1 MYGKNILLFGKEK
14 KETFIGCAEKRE
26 IRQENRKLV
35 MDVASKGE
43 VSWGESFCAHPTHLM
58 QKTLRVATETFVK

>member
-1 MYGKNILLFGKEK
+1 MGKIYYFLVSRK

-35 MDVASKGE
+35 MDVASKGKFL
-43 VSWGESFCAHPTHLM
+43 GENRFVL
-58 QKTLRVATETFVK
+58 TLLI

>member
-1 MYGKNILLFGKEK
+1 MGKIYYFLVSRK

-43 VSWGESFCAHPTHLM
+43 VSWGESFCAHPSHLM
-58 QKTLRVATETFVK
+58 QKTLRVATETFAK

>member
-1 MYGKNILLFGKEK
+1 MGKIYYFLVRRK
-14 KETFIGCAEKRE
+14 KETFIGCAEKRG

-43 VSWGESFCAHPTHLM
+43 VSWGESFCAHPSHLM
-58 QKTLRVATETFVK
+58 QKTLRVATETFAK

>member
-1 MYGKNILLFGKEK
+1 MGKIYYFLVSRK

-43 VSWGESFCAHPTHLM
+43 VSWGESFCAKKH
-58 QKTLRVATETFVK
+58 